1 MTFFLGL
8 LAVVA
13 VLSSLLLM
21 FVILLQEPKG
31 GGIASALGGSGMEAL
46 GVATGGVNRFTCW
59 VAAVW
64 IGACLLHAIFQPVG
78 SNLRDELVPVKKDST
93 GQTAPGGS
101 DAPGG
106 GDAPDKGAPAGG
118 GETPAPGTGEKR

>member
-78 SNLRDELVPVKKDST
+78 SNLRDELVPAKKDST
-93 GQTAPGGS
+93 GQTAPGGGS

-106 GDAPDKGAPAGG
+106 TNPGG

>member
-8 LAVVA
+8 LAVIA

-78 SNLRDELVPVKKDST
+78 ANLRDELVPAKTDSADKT
-93 GQTAPGGS
+93 
-101 DAPGG
+101 APGG
-106 GDAPDKGAPAGG
+106 GDSAAPGG
-118 GETPAPGTGEKR
+118 GNETPAPGTGEEKDPETK